1 MNKRNM
7 ISLALM
13 TGMVFL
19 AACGTAGSQGG
30 SQADLTGK
38 VWVLTDLGG
47 KPPVQ
52 DTAITIEFTA
62 VGKFNGSAGCNRY
75 NGSYTTSGNS
85 ITISP
90 NIATTMMACAQPVMD
105 QEAAYT
111 KALPTVKSFSVKADQ
126 LTLSDAA
133 GKAIATYKAQSQSLS
148 GTSWDVIAYNNGKQ
162 AVTSPI
168 IGTNLTAIFGSD
180 GNLSGN
186 AGCNTYNGPYK
197 VDGKNIKIG
206 PLASTMMACGEPA
219 GVMDQEAQFL
229 AALNSAA
236 TYRVEGTLME
246 LRTAEDAL
254 AAQLKLK

>member
-1 MNKRNM
+1 MKMRM
-7 ISLALM
+7 FSITLIA
-13 TGMVFL
+13 GMVFL
-19 AACGTAGSQGG
+19 AACATAGSQQG

-62 VGKFNGSAGCNRY
+62 DGKFAGSAGCNRY

-85 ITISP
+85 MTISP
-90 NIATTMMACAQPVMD
+90 NIATTMMACEQPVMD
-105 QEAAYT
+105 QEFTYT
-111 KALPTVKSFSVKADQ
+111 KALGTVKGFSVKADQ

-148 GTSWDVIAYNNGKQ
+148 GTSWQVISYNNGKQ
-162 AVTSPI
+162 AVVSVMS
-168 IGTNLTAIFGSD
+168 GTDLTADFGSD

-197 VDGKNIKIG
+197 VDGNNIKIG
-206 PLASTMMACGEPA
+206 PLASTMKACADPA
-219 GVMDQEAQFL
+219 GVMDQEVQFL

-236 TYRVEGTLME
+236 TYRVEGSLME
-246 LRTAEDAL
+246 LRTADGAL
-254 AAQLKLK
+254 AASLKLK